1 MKADAGFSPT
11 RKVRPLRGLG
21 SRRLTRAH
29 LTLAERPQVAA
40 LGREALGVVADAL
53 SRELGCPVKA
63 EARLLEA
70 AVPPA
75 TGLAQPAVFA
85 LLELSAVGGTGV
97 LELEPA
103 LAFAALERIA
113 GAGQRPGVVTE
124 LARLEEATLAY
135 LLLLALSAVR
145 TQAGLYPRL
154 GPRLAGVTMR
164 RADVTARLDGRQP
177 LVAVE
182 LSLTV
187 GQVVAGARLLLP
199 ASVLQTVFQALP
211 VERGQDLAPEVLAAA
226 LEARC
231 LIGQTPLPATALEA
245 LVVGDVVLF
254 EGVRRDGGRL
264 LGRGRLVTH
273 GFALAGDYL
282 AEGFSL
288 TRAQGRATSKESDM
302 VAMKEKS
309 EGMPPLP
316 VDVEIELTRVMV
328 PLSELAALKPGALLP
343 LHINANEPVLL
354 RVGDRAVA
362 RAELVEIEGEVGA
375 RVLALLP

>member
-1 MKADAGFSPT
+1 MHTHVEPSAT

-21 SRRLTRAH
+21 TRRLTRAH
-29 LTLAERPQVAA
+29 LALAERPRAAA
-40 LGREALGVVADAL
+40 LGRDALRVVAEVL
-53 SRELGCPVKA
+53 SRELGCPVTA
-63 EARLLEA
+63 EARLLDA

-113 GAGQRPGVVTE
+113 GAGQGPGIVTE

-145 TQAGLYPRL
+145 SQGGLNPRL
-154 GPRLAGVTMR
+154 GPRLSGVTMR
-164 RADVTARLDGRQP
+164 RADVVARLDGRQA
-177 LVAVE
+177 LVAIE

-187 GQVVAGARLLLP
+187 GPVSAGARLLLP
-199 ASVLQTVFQALP
+199 APVLQTVFQELP
-211 VERGQDLAPEVLAAA
+211 VERGPDIAPEVLAAA

-231 LIGQTPLPATALEA
+231 LVGQTPLPATALES

-254 EGVRRDGGRL
+254 EGVRRDAGRL
-264 LGRGRLVTH
+264 LGPGRLVTR
-273 GFALAGDYL
+273 GFALTGTFL
-282 AEGFSL
+282 PEGFSL
-288 TRAQGRATSKESDM
+288 TRAQGRAFSQESDM
-302 VAMKEKS
+302 VAVNEKS